1 MDEGRIEVL
10 QSTVSNPGDLNRRGR
25 TSVVIADSGTSASV
39 VVFPSSANIAPGAR
53 FRYGDGLWMVT
64 GERRDSGVFVATPI
78 GH

>member
-1 MDEGRIEVL
+1 MDEGRFQVP
-10 QSTVSNPGDLNRRGR
+10 QSTASNPGELKRGGR

-39 VVFPSSANIAPGAR
+39 VVFPSSVNVAPGAR

-64 GERRDSGVFVATPI
+64 GERRDSGIFVARPI